1 MLALLVTIA
10 LTQDPQLDD
19 LIKRLG
25 DDDFAAREEAQA
37 ALVKRGEAA
46 LAKLREAAK
55 SSDAEVAK
63 RAGAAIEAIERNR
76 VVTRGLGE
84 GRRVTVDLKDAPL
97 ADLGKALGIDVRV
110 PDAAKEKRITVDAR
124 GQELLR
130 VLDAVARQTGLA
142 YRVDGR
148 AVAWTTDPFVDAPAA
163 YAGPLKF
170 RVARVRSTSQNDFAK
185 RTTDLE
191 LTVAVER
198 EPGAAEIAPAVRVVK
213 AADDAGRA
221 LEWAPEPAL
230 RGGGNFSMSSMTVN
244 GRTFKVVSDGVTTQ
258 VIEEGGPAE
267 GPMLRMRGIA
277 GAVTKLKSLR
287 CEASF
292 LIPSGAKKAVT
303 FEKPAAG
310 ASQTAGEIEVTV
322 EHVGEK
328 AIELALRLKDGGR
341 LDADA
346 LAKDSIVLR
355 SGGKEI
361 EAPPLDDD
369 EADPVKDARRF
380 ARQMQRQGDG
390 AVRVRVQVP
399 KSAREAG
406 VDAISF
412 SVKELVKHTV
422 ELEFKDVDVR

>member
-10 LTQDPQLDD
+10 LTQEPQLDD

-25 DDDFAAREEAQA
+25 DDDFAAREEAQE
-37 ALVKRGEAA
+37 ALVRRGEAA
-46 LAKLREAAK
+46 LAKLHEATK
-55 SSDAEVAK
+55 SGDLEVAK
-63 RAGAAIEAIERNR
+63 RAGAAIEAIERRR

-110 PDAAKEKRITVDAR
+110 PEAAKEKRVTIEAR
-124 GQELLR
+124 GHELLR
-130 VLDAVARQTGLA
+130 VLDSAARQTGLA
-142 YRVDGR
+142 YRIDGR
-148 AVAWTTDPFVDAPAA
+148 AIAWTTDAFVDAPAA
-163 YAGPLKF
+163 YAGPVKF

-191 LTVAVER
+191 LALAVER
-198 EPGAAEIAPAVRVVK
+198 EPGAPEIAPVVRAVK
-213 AADDAGRA
+213 ATDDGGRA
-221 LEWAPEPAL
+221 IEWAAEQPL

-258 VIEEGGPAE
+258 VIEEGGPTE
-267 GPMLRMRGIA
+267 GPTLRLRGIA

-292 LIPSGAKKAVT
+292 LVPSGAKKALT
-303 FEKPAAG
+303 FEKPADG
-310 ASQTAGEIEVTV
+310 ASQTVGEIEVTV
-322 EHVGEK
+322 EHVGDK
-328 AIELALRLKDGGR
+328 SIELALRLKDGGK
-341 LDADA
+341 LEADA
-346 LAKDSIVLR
+346 IAKDSILLR

-361 EAPPLDDD
+361 EATLLDDE

-380 ARQMQRQGDG
+380 ERQMQRQGDG

-406 VDAISF
+406 VDAISL
-412 SVKELVKHTV
+412 SVKELVRHRV
-422 ELEFKDVDVR
+422 EVEFKDVDVR